1 MIRFPIT
8 LSSEGAICVSE
19 RLKGASAGRFKRG
32 QFDTKGHGN
41 LDGRFLQNLSSELRC
56 GASTENGKKQG
67 IEQLFASGMPKR
79 KIARTLGI
87 DRKSVDRHLRAL
99 KSKGATPEEALTT
112 EVLTGSES
120 SKGANALTG
129 SETLENILG
138 HSQTSP
144 RKRLQREVS
153 VQHFMI

>member
-1 MIRFPIT
+1 MAGFFRT
-8 LSSEGAICVSE
+8 CLRSCGVVR
-19 RLKGASAGRFKRG
+19 RLKM
-32 QFDTKGHGN
+32 
-41 LDGRFLQNLSSELRC
+41 E
-56 GASTENGKKQG
+56 KKQG

-120 SKGANALTG
+120 SKGPMRSPGRNPWKTF
-129 SETLENILG
+129 LG
-138 HSQTSP
+138 HSQTS
-144 RKRLQREVS
+144 RASGFNAK
-153 VQHFMI
+153 